1 MNTAALIQSLIK
13 NPSQHSRDSS
23 FYKTHEQ
30 ELLDMLENSDLNS
43 SKSGHES
50 FEPFGDLH
58 FPYREMGA
66 INTIHLFGLDELI
79 IFSYYWANK
88 SRYKNVA
95 DLGANIGLHSLIMD
109 KCGFSINSFEPDPI
123 HVGVF
128 EENIVNNKSVN
139 ITINQKAIS
148 DKSGTMDFIRVL
160 GNTTGSHLAGA
171 KEDPYG
177 ELETFSVETSD
188 INEVLL
194 NNDFVKM
201 DIEGQEA
208 TAILSTKKDTWANV
222 EMILEV
228 GTEKNAKIIFEY
240 LNEINVN
247 MFSQKTGWNKVS
259 DLTDVPTSYKEGSL
273 FLSVADEMSW

>member
-30 ELLDMLENSDLNS
+30 ELLNMLENSDLNS

-109 KCGFSINSFEPDPI
+109 RCGFSINSFEPDPI
-123 HVGVF
+123 HVAVF
-128 EENIVNNKSVN
+128 QENIVNNKSVN

-188 INEVLL
+188 INAVLL

-259 DLTDVPTSYKEGSL
+259 NLADVPTSYKEGSL

>member
-1 MNTAALIQSLIK
+1 MNTAALIQSLIE

-30 ELLDMLENSDLNS
+30 ELLNMLENSDLNS

-109 KCGFSINSFEPDPI
+109 RCGFSINSFEPDPI

-128 EENIVNNKSVN
+128 QENIVNNKSVN

-188 INEVLL
+188 INAVLS

-259 DLTDVPTSYKEGSL
+259 NLAEIPTSYKEGSL

>member
-1 MNTAALIQSLIK
+1 MNTAPLIQSLIE

-30 ELLDMLENSDLNS
+30 ELLNMLENSDLNS

-109 KCGFSINSFEPDPI
+109 RCGFSINSFEPDPI

-128 EENIVNNKSVN
+128 QENIVNNKSVN

-148 DKSGTMDFIRVL
+148 DKSDTVDFIRVL

-177 ELETFSVETSD
+177 ELETFTVETSD
-188 INEVLL
+188 INAVLL

-247 MFSQKTGWNKVS
+247 MFSQKNGWNKVS
-259 DLTDVPTSYKEGSL
+259 DLADVPTSYKEGSL

>member
-1 MNTAALIQSLIK
+1 MNTAALVQSLIE

-30 ELLDMLENSDLNS
+30 ELLNMLENSDLNS

-128 EENIVNNKSVN
+128 QENIVNNKSVN

-148 DKSGTMDFIRVL
+148 DKSDTLDFIRVL

-188 INEVLL
+188 INTVLL

-259 DLTDVPTSYKEGSL
+259 NLAEIPTSYKEGSL

>member
-1 MNTAALIQSLIK
+1 MNTAVLIQSLIE
-13 NPSQHSRDSS
+13 NPSHHSRDSS
-23 FYKTHEQ
+23 FYKAHEQ
-30 ELLDMLENSDLNS
+30 DLLNMLENSDLNS

-58 FPYREMGA
+58 FPFREMGA

-109 KCGFSINSFEPDPI
+109 RCGFSINSFEPDPI
-123 HVGVF
+123 HIAVF
-128 EENIVNNKSVN
+128 QENIINNKSTK

-148 DKSGTMDFIRVL
+148 DKSGSMDFIRVL

-177 ELETFSVETSD
+177 ELETFSVETAD
-188 INEVLL
+188 INTVLL

-228 GTEKNAKIIFEY
+228 GTEKNAEIIFEY
-240 LNEINVN
+240 LNKINVN

-259 DLTDVPTSYKEGSL
+259 NLAEVPTSYKEGSL
-273 FLSVADEMSW
+273 FLSVADKMSW

>member
-1 MNTAALIQSLIK
+1 MNTAALIQSLIE

-30 ELLDMLENSDLNS
+30 ELLNMLENSDLNN

-109 KCGFSINSFEPDPI
+109 RCGFSINSFEPDPI

-128 EENIVNNKSVN
+128 QENIVNNKSVN

-188 INEVLL
+188 INAVLL

-259 DLTDVPTSYKEGSL
+259 DLADVPTSYKEGSL

>member
-1 MNTAALIQSLIK
+1 MNTAVLIQSLIE
-13 NPSQHSRDSS
+13 NPSHHSRDSS
-23 FYKTHEQ
+23 FYKAHEQ
-30 ELLDMLENSDLNS
+30 DLLNMLENSDLNS

-58 FPYREMGA
+58 FPFREMGA

-109 KCGFSINSFEPDPI
+109 RCGFSINSFEPDPI
-123 HVGVF
+123 HIAVF
-128 EENIVNNKSVN
+128 QKKIINNKSTK

-148 DKSGTMDFIRVL
+148 DKSGSMDFIRVL

-171 KEDPYG
+171 KEDPDG
-177 ELETFSVETSD
+177 ELETFSVETAD
-188 INEVLL
+188 INTVLL

-228 GTEKNAKIIFEY
+228 GTEKNAEIIFEY
-240 LNEINVN
+240 LNKINVN

-259 DLTDVPTSYKEGSL
+259 NLAEVPTSYKEGSL
-273 FLSVADEMSW
+273 FLSVADKMSW

>member
-1 MNTAALIQSLIK
+1 MNTAPLIQSLIE

-30 ELLDMLENSDLNS
+30 ELLNMLENSDLNS

-109 KCGFSINSFEPDPI
+109 RCGFSINSFEPDPI

-128 EENIVNNKSVN
+128 QENIVNNKSVN

-148 DKSGTMDFIRVL
+148 DKSDTVEFIRVL

-177 ELETFSVETSD
+177 ELETFTVETSD
-188 INEVLL
+188 INAVLL

>member
-1 MNTAALIQSLIK
+1 MNTAALIQSLIE

-30 ELLDMLENSDLNS
+30 ELLNMLENSDLNNG
-43 SKSGHES
+43 KSGHES

-109 KCGFSINSFEPDPI
+109 RCGFSINSFEPDPI
-123 HVGVF
+123 HIGVF
-128 EENIVNNKSVN
+128 KENIANNKSVN

-148 DKSGTMDFIRVL
+148 DKSETVDFIRVL

-177 ELETFSVETSD
+177 ELETFSVETCD

-259 DLTDVPTSYKEGSL
+259 DLADVPTSYKQGSL

>member
-1 MNTAALIQSLIK
+1 MNTAALIQSLIE

-30 ELLDMLENSDLNS
+30 ELLNILENSDLNNG
-43 SKSGHES
+43 KSGHES

-109 KCGFSINSFEPDPI
+109 RCGYLINSFEPDPI

-128 EENIVNNKSVN
+128 QENILNNKSVN

-148 DKSGTMDFIRVL
+148 DKSDTVDFIRVL

-177 ELETFSVETSD
+177 ELETFSVETCD

-259 DLTDVPTSYKEGSL
+259 DLADVPTSYKEGSL

>member
-1 MNTAALIQSLIK
+1 MNTVALIQSLIE

-30 ELLDMLENSDLNS
+30 ELLNMLENSDLNS

-128 EENIVNNKSVN
+128 QENIVNNKSVN

-188 INEVLL
+188 INAVLL

-259 DLTDVPTSYKEGSL
+259 NLAEIPTSYKEGSL

>member
-1 MNTAALIQSLIK
+1 MNTAALIQSLIE

-30 ELLDMLENSDLNS
+30 ELLNMLENSDLNS

-109 KCGFSINSFEPDPI
+109 RCGFSINSFEPDPI
-123 HVGVF
+123 HVDVF
-128 EENIVNNKSVN
+128 QENIVNNKSVN

-188 INEVLL
+188 INAVLL

-259 DLTDVPTSYKEGSL
+259 NLAEIPTSYKEGSL
-273 FLSVADEMSW
+273 FLSVAEEMSW

>member
-1 MNTAALIQSLIK
+1 MNTAPLIQSLIE

-30 ELLDMLENSDLNS
+30 ELLNMLENSDLNS

-109 KCGFSINSFEPDPI
+109 RCGFSINSFEPDPI

-128 EENIVNNKSVN
+128 QENIVNNKSVN

-148 DKSGTMDFIRVL
+148 DKSETVDFIRVL

-177 ELETFSVETSD
+177 ELETFSVETCD

-247 MFSQKTGWNKVS
+247 MFSQKNGWNKVS
-259 DLTDVPTSYKEGSL
+259 DLADVPTSYKEGSL

>member
-1 MNTAALIQSLIK
+1 MNTAALIQSLIE

-30 ELLDMLENSDLNS
+30 ELLNMLENSDLNS

-109 KCGFSINSFEPDPI
+109 KCGFAINSFEPDPI
-123 HVGVF
+123 HVDVF
-128 EENIVNNKSVN
+128 QENIVNNKSVN

-188 INEVLL
+188 INAVLS

-259 DLTDVPTSYKEGSL
+259 NLAEIPTSYKEGSL

>member
-1 MNTAALIQSLIK
+1 MNTAPLIQSLIE

-30 ELLDMLENSDLNS
+30 ELLNMLENSDLNS

-109 KCGFSINSFEPDPI
+109 RCGFSINSFEPDPI

-128 EENIVNNKSVN
+128 QENIVNNKSVN

-148 DKSGTMDFIRVL
+148 DKSDTVDFIRVL

-177 ELETFSVETSD
+177 ELETFTVETSD
-188 INEVLL
+188 INAVLL

-259 DLTDVPTSYKEGSL
+259 DLADVPTSYKEGSL

>member
-1 MNTAALIQSLIK
+1 MNTAALIRSLIE

-30 ELLDMLENSDLNS
+30 ELLNMLENSDLNS

-128 EENIVNNKSVN
+128 QENIVNNKSVN

-171 KEDPYG
+171 KDDPYG

-188 INEVLL
+188 INAVLL

-228 GTEKNAKIIFEY
+228 GTEKNAKIIFQY

-259 DLTDVPTSYKEGSL
+259 NLAEIPTSYKEGSL
-273 FLSVADEMSW
+273 FLSVADKMSW

>member
-1 MNTAALIQSLIK
+1 MNTAALIKSLIE

-30 ELLDMLENSDLNS
+30 ELLNMLENSDLNS

-109 KCGFSINSFEPDPI
+109 RCGFSINSFEPDPI
-123 HVGVF
+123 HVDVF
-128 EENIVNNKSVN
+128 QENIVNNKSVN

-188 INEVLL
+188 INAVLL

-259 DLTDVPTSYKEGSL
+259 NLAEIPTSYKEGSL

>member
-1 MNTAALIQSLIK
+1 MNTAPLIQSLIE

-30 ELLDMLENSDLNS
+30 ELLNMLENSDLNS

-109 KCGFSINSFEPDPI
+109 KCGFAINSFEPDPI

-128 EENIVNNKSVN
+128 QENIVNNKSVN

-188 INEVLL
+188 INAVLS

-259 DLTDVPTSYKEGSL
+259 NLAEIPTSYKEGSL

>member
-1 MNTAALIQSLIK
+1 MNTAALIQSLIE

-30 ELLDMLENSDLNS
+30 ELLNMLENSDLNS

-109 KCGFSINSFEPDPI
+109 RCGFSINSFEPDPI
-123 HVGVF
+123 HVDVF
-128 EENIVNNKSVN
+128 QENIVNNKSVN

-188 INEVLL
+188 INAVLL

-259 DLTDVPTSYKEGSL
+259 NLAEIPTSYKEGSL

>member
-1 MNTAALIQSLIK
+1 MNTAALIQSLIE

-30 ELLDMLENSDLNS
+30 ELLNMLENSDLNS

-128 EENIVNNKSVN
+128 QENIVNNKSVN

-188 INEVLL
+188 INAVLL

-247 MFSQKTGWNKVS
+247 MFAQKTGWNKVS
-259 DLTDVPTSYKEGSL
+259 DLADVPTSYKEGSL

>member
-1 MNTAALIQSLIK
+1 MNTAALIQSLIE

-30 ELLDMLENSDLNS
+30 ELLNMLENSDLNS

-109 KCGFSINSFEPDPI
+109 RCGFSINSFEPDPI
-123 HVGVF
+123 HVDVF
-128 EENIVNNKSVN
+128 KENIVNNKSVN

-188 INEVLL
+188 INAVLL

-259 DLTDVPTSYKEGSL
+259 NLAEIPTSYKEGSL

>member
-1 MNTAALIQSLIK
+1 MNTAALVQSLIE

-30 ELLDMLENSDLNS
+30 ELLNMLENSDLNS

-109 KCGFSINSFEPDPI
+109 RCGFSINSFEPDPI

-128 EENIVNNKSVN
+128 QENIVNNKSVN

-148 DKSGTMDFIRVL
+148 DKSDTVEFIRVL

-177 ELETFSVETSD
+177 ELETFTVETSD
-188 INEVLL
+188 INAVLL

-247 MFSQKTGWNKVS
+247 MFSQKNGWNKVS
-259 DLTDVPTSYKEGSL
+259 DLADVPTSYKEGSL

>member
-1 MNTAALIQSLIK
+1 MNTAALIQSLIE

-30 ELLDMLENSDLNS
+30 ELLNMLENSDLNNG
-43 SKSGHES
+43 KSGHES
-50 FEPFGDLH
+50 FEPFGDLY

-109 KCGFSINSFEPDPI
+109 RCGFSINSFEPDPI
-123 HVGVF
+123 HIGVF
-128 EENIVNNKSVN
+128 QENIANNKSVN

-148 DKSGTMDFIRVL
+148 DKSETVDFIRVL

-177 ELETFSVETSD
+177 ELETFSVETCD

-194 NNDFVKM
+194 DNDFVKM

-259 DLTDVPTSYKEGSL
+259 DLADLPTSYKQGSL

>member
-1 MNTAALIQSLIK
+1 MNTAALIQSLIE
-13 NPSQHSRDSS
+13 NPSQHSRDNS

-30 ELLDMLENSDLNS
+30 ELLNMLENSDLNN

-109 KCGFSINSFEPDPI
+109 RCGFSINSFEPDPI
-123 HVGVF
+123 HVDVF
-128 EENIVNNKSVN
+128 KENIVNNKSVN

-188 INEVLL
+188 INAVLL

-259 DLTDVPTSYKEGSL
+259 NLAEIPTSYKEGSL

>member
-1 MNTAALIQSLIK
+1 MNTSILVDSLIK
-13 NPSQHSRDSS
+13 NPNKHSCQSD
-23 FYKTHEQ
+23 FYKEHE
-30 ELLDMLENSDLNS
+30 EGLFEMLEISNLNNGKPGKDS
-43 SKSGHES
+43 LL
-50 FEPFGDLH
+50 PFGDLD

-66 INTIHLFGLDELI
+66 INTLHLFGLDELI

-88 SRYKNVA
+88 SRYKKVA
-95 DLGANIGLHSLIMD
+95 DLGANIGLHSIIMD
-109 KCGFSINSFEPDPI
+109 RCGFSINSYEPDPMHI
-123 HVGVF
+123 KIFKKNVK
-128 EENIVNNKSVN
+128 NNNCSN

-177 ELETFSVETSD
+177 DLETFSVETVN

-208 TAILSTKKDTWANV
+208 IAILSTNSNTWLNV

-228 GTEKNAKIIFEY
+228 GTSTNAALIFDY
-240 LNEINVN
+240 LNQINVN
-247 MFSQKTGWNKVS
+247 MFSQKIGWNKVS
-259 DLTDVPTSYKEGSL
+259 ALSDMPTSYKEGSL
-273 FLSVADEMSW
+273 FLSKADSMQW

>member
-1 MNTAALIQSLIK
+1 MNTAALIKSLIE

-30 ELLDMLENSDLNS
+30 ELLNMLENSDLNS

-123 HVGVF
+123 HVDVF
-128 EENIVNNKSVN
+128 QENIVNNKSVN

-188 INEVLL
+188 INAVLL

-259 DLTDVPTSYKEGSL
+259 NLAEIPTSYKEGSL

>member
-1 MNTAALIQSLIK
+1 MNTAALIQSLIE

-30 ELLDMLENSDLNS
+30 ELLNMLENSDLNS

-88 SRYKNVA
+88 SRYKNVG

-128 EENIVNNKSVN
+128 QENIVNNKSVN

-188 INEVLL
+188 INAVLL

-247 MFSQKTGWNKVS
+247 MFAQKTGWNKVS
-259 DLTDVPTSYKEGSL
+259 DLADVPTSYKEGSL
-273 FLSVADEMSW
+273 FLSVADKMSW

>member
-1 MNTAALIQSLIK
+1 MNTAALVQSLIE

-30 ELLDMLENSDLNS
+30 ELLNMLENSDLNS

-109 KCGFSINSFEPDPI
+109 RCGFSINSFEPDPI
-123 HVGVF
+123 HVDVF
-128 EENIVNNKSVN
+128 QENIVNNKSVN

-188 INEVLL
+188 INAVLL

-259 DLTDVPTSYKEGSL
+259 DLAEIPTSYKEGSL

>member
-1 MNTAALIQSLIK
+1 MNTAALVQSLIE

-30 ELLDMLENSDLNS
+30 EMLNMLENSDFNKG
-43 SKSGHES
+43 KSGHES
-50 FEPFGDLH
+50 FEPFGDLY

-128 EENIVNNKSVN
+128 QENIANNKSVN

-148 DKSGTMDFIRVL
+148 DKSDTLDFIRVL

-188 INEVLL
+188 INTVLL

>member
-1 MNTAALIQSLIK
+1 MNTAPLIQSLIE

-30 ELLDMLENSDLNS
+30 ELLNMLENSDLNS

-109 KCGFSINSFEPDPI
+109 RCGFSINSFEPDPI

-128 EENIVNNKSVN
+128 QENIANNKSVN

-148 DKSGTMDFIRVL
+148 DKSDTVEFIRVL

-177 ELETFSVETSD
+177 ELETFTVETSD
-188 INEVLL
+188 INAVLL

-259 DLTDVPTSYKEGSL
+259 DLADVPTSYKEGSL
-273 FLSVADEMSW
+273 FLSVADKMSW

>member
-177 ELETFSVETSD
+177 ELDTFSVETSD
-188 INEVLL
+188 INAVLL

-259 DLTDVPTSYKEGSL
+259 HLADVPTSYKEGSL

>member
-1 MNTAALIQSLIK
+1 MNTAPLIQSLIE

-30 ELLDMLENSDLNS
+30 ELLNMLENSDLNS

-109 KCGFSINSFEPDPI
+109 RCGFSINSFEPDPI

-128 EENIVNNKSVN
+128 QENIANNKSVN

-148 DKSGTMDFIRVL
+148 DKSDTVDFIRVL

-188 INEVLL
+188 INTVLL

-259 DLTDVPTSYKEGSL
+259 DLADVPTSYKEGSL

>member
-1 MNTAALIQSLIK
+1 MNTAALVQSLIE

-30 ELLDMLENSDLNS
+30 ELLNMLENSDLNS

-109 KCGFSINSFEPDPI
+109 RCGFSINSFEPDPI

-128 EENIVNNKSVN
+128 QENIVNNKSVN

-148 DKSGTMDFIRVL
+148 DKSDTLDFIRVL

-208 TAILSTKKDTWANV
+208 TAILSTKKETWANV

-259 DLTDVPTSYKEGSL
+259 DLADVPTSYKEGSL

>member
-13 NPSQHSRDSS
+13 NPSKHSRDSS

-30 ELLDMLENSDLNS
+30 ELLNMLENSDLNS

-109 KCGFSINSFEPDPI
+109 RCGFSINSFEPDPI

-128 EENIVNNKSVN
+128 QENIVNNKSVN

-148 DKSGTMDFIRVL
+148 DKSDTVEFIRVL

-177 ELETFSVETSD
+177 ELETFTVETSD
-188 INEVLL
+188 INAVLL

-247 MFSQKTGWNKVS
+247 MFSQKNGWNKVS
-259 DLTDVPTSYKEGSL
+259 DLADVPTSYKEGSL

>member
-1 MNTAALIQSLIK
+1 MNTAPLIQSLIE

-30 ELLDMLENSDLNS
+30 ELLNMLENSDLNS

-109 KCGFSINSFEPDPI
+109 RCGFSINSFEPDPI

-128 EENIVNNKSVN
+128 QENIVNNKSVN

-148 DKSGTMDFIRVL
+148 DKSDTVEFIRVL

-177 ELETFSVETSD
+177 ELETFTVETSD
-188 INEVLL
+188 INAVLL

-247 MFSQKTGWNKVS
+247 MFSQKNGWNKVS
-259 DLTDVPTSYKEGSL
+259 DLADVPTSYKEGSL
-273 FLSVADEMSW
+273 FLSVADKMSW